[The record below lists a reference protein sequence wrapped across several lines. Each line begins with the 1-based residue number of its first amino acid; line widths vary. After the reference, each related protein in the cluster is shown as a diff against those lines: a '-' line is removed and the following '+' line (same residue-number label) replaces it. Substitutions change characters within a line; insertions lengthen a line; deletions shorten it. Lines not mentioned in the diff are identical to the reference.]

1 MVRLFMWH
9 TLSHRPDQVA
19 PLWQR
24 LVTSHAVQPNTVSL
38 NARMQAVSSTG
49 DWQAALQLFQAM
61 QVDPRTRPDVVSYG
75 CVMRACERA
84 GQWALAITLFDEMLE
99 AGLRPNARV
108 FASAIGACERGQQW
122 ERAIDL
128 FRLMQVGGCCFVSSC
143 IIAPHITSHTMRA
156 GYGGEP

>member
-1 MVRLFMWH
+1 MH
-9 TLSHRPDQVA
+9 
-19 PLWQR
+19 
-24 LVTSHAVQPNTVSL
+24 
-38 NARMQAVSSTG
+38 AVSSNG

-61 QVDPRTRPDVVSYG
+61 QTDARTRPDVVSYG
-75 CVMRACERA
+75 CIMRACERA

-128 FRLMQVGGCCFVSSC
+128 FRLMQVGHGFVLVGIFNFLWGVIDC
-143 IIAPHITSHTMRA
+143 LMWWL
-156 GYGGEP
+156 